1 MNSWYHES
9 QYHYPDFLHFSINK
23 MEILTL
29 RFSMFF
35 ITQCM
40 FASEILLFQKSDAVI
55 FPNIAISEIS
65 HSKKDAGGGQET

>member
-1 MNSWYHES
+1 
-9 QYHYPDFLHFSINK
+9 
-23 MEILTL
+23 
-29 RFSMFF
+29 
-35 ITQCM
+35 M